1 MSSRRIIRR
10 FRATEDLEVE
20 EKMLLHVDARARKAS
35 NRAKRLELN
44 SGGTCWLEPKD
55 ARS

>member
-10 FRATEDLEVE
+10 FRGMEDLEVELVE
-20 EKMLLHVDARARKAS
+20 EKMLLHVDARVRKAS

-44 SGGTCWLEPKD
+44 SGGTCWLEPK
-55 ARS
+55 S

>member
-1 MSSRRIIRR
+1 MRRV
-10 FRATEDLEVE
+10 EDLKVELVE
-20 EKMLLHVDARARKAS
+20 EKMLLHVDARVRKAS

-44 SGGTCWLEPKD
+44 SGAAAFWLGSID